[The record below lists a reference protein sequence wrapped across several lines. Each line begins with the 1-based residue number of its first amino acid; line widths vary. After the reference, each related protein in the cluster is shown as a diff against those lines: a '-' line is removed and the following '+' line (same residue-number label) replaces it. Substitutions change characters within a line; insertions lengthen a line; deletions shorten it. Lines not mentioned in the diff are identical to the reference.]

1 MHAKLIFCRSV
12 FPIKK
17 KISKF
22 GGIPNWI
29 DKPTWPISKSTKRP
43 MKFLCQIRLDQ
54 KIFPNCIGKMAYI
67 FMSDDD
73 KEFIDDTYE
82 PESGE
87 NAVIIQ
93 PENIPAFI
101 ETQALESISH
111 TFEEYNLELEYI
123 HEENQENFYETKIG
137 KEPYFLQ
144 GEEFPKGNIKTLLL
158 QLKEKDCPF
167 RICFGGD
174 CGIAYAFINED
185 GTEGR
190 FLWQC

>member
-82 PESGE
+82 PEGGE
-87 NAVIIQ
+87 NAVI
-93 PENIPAFI
+93 
-101 ETQALESISH
+101 
-111 TFEEYNLELEYI
+111 NLETSPPLSKHKLWSLYLI
-123 HEENQENFYETKIG
+123 H
-137 KEPYFLQ
+137 
-144 GEEFPKGNIKTLLL
+144 
-158 QLKEKDCPF
+158 LKNT
-167 RICFGGD
+167 I
-174 CGIAYAFINED
+174 
-185 GTEGR
+185 
-190 FLWQC
+190 